1 MTMPKK
7 WRPASKKG
15 ISYQKVVL
23 HDVVPEGEYM
33 AASAGD
39 SPFSPGTLLEK
50 PIPFDYTVIARIP
63 DLLVVDNPCFL
74 PATSNG

>member
-1 MTMPKK
+1 
-7 WRPASKKG
+7 
-15 ISYQKVVL
+15 
-23 HDVVPEGEYM
+23 M